1 MDTKQ
6 QVVTVNK
13 CLRME
18 PSCYPL
24 WWICFISF
32 CHLSLRVNS
41 FLISCSTAVA
51 LCQIKLSKY
60 LNIFIDHYTWL
71 FLAFFILL
79 AFMFHKA
86 HFNCSFLRLDII
98 FLNLPANVQDFSKQM
113 CIIFILFICYSV
125 NLQYLMLEIDIYY
138 LNLILFMFRYTLI
151 NSLYQGIFYI

>member
-18 PSCYPL
+18 PSCHPL
-24 WWICFISF
+24 WWISFICF

-51 LCQIKLSKY
+51 LCQMKLSKY

-71 FLAFFILL
+71 FLAVSILL

-98 FLNLPANVQDFSKQM
+98 FLNLPANAQNFSKQM
-113 CIIFILFICYSV
+113 CIIFILFICFSV
-125 NLQYLMLEIDIYY
+125 NLEYLMLEIDHFVYVLLH
-138 LNLILFMFRYTLI
+138 LNK
-151 NSLYQGIFYI
+151 